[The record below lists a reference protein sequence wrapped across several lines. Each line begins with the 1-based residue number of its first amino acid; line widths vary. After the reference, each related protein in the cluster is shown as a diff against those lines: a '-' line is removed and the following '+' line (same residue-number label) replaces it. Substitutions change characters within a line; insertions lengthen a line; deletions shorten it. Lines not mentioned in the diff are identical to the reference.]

1 MKTTYPNET
10 TAYRQAREELALE
23 EQALI
28 SQVKAVA
35 EKRRSLPLGG
45 RLKEDYVFDWAN
57 DSNLDQRVSFSELFD
72 NKKSLILYSFMFGPS
87 WDNPCPSCTSIVD
100 SFNGVANQVAE
111 DAAFIVIGKAPASRI
126 ND

>member
-23 EQALI
+23 ELALI

-72 NKKSLILYSFMFGPS
+72 NKKSLIL
-87 WDNPCPSCTSIVD
+87 
-100 SFNGVANQVAE
+100 
-111 DAAFIVIGKAPASRI
+111 
-126 ND
+126 